1 SGLADGA
8 ITVKADVTSVAGNPA
23 SASVNDSKD
32 TTATITIGND
42 GSGGDHVYN
51 KAESSAVVVSGS
63 TGSVEAGQTVTV
75 TFTDSANHVVTTTA
89 TVAANGSW
97 TVPASSLSG
106 LVDGPVTV

>member
-1 SGLADGA
+1 
-8 ITVKADVTSVAGNPA
+8 DVTSVAGNPA

-51 KAESSAVVVSGS
+51 KAESTAVVVSGS

-75 TFTDSANHVVTTTA
+75 TFTDSQGHTASSTA
-89 TVAANGSW
+89 TV
-97 TVPASSLSG
+97 
-106 LVDGPVTV
+106 DG